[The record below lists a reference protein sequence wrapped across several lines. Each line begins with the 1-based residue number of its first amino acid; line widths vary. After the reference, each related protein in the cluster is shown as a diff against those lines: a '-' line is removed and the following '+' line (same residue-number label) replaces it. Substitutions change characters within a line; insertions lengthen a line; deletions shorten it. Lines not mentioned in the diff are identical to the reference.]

1 MKKWSMKKGI
11 MGDLDR
17 CAGASF
23 ICSCQPPVHSSAF
36 SNDTVIDLNWPGQEY
51 LQKYNANHDVIMEA
65 EMFHDLPSA
74 CWRPVQVCGKILVQT
89 QSTESKE
96 SQV

>member
-36 SNDTVIDLNWPGQEY
+36 SNDTVIDLNWPG
-51 LQKYNANHDVIMEA
+51 
-65 EMFHDLPSA
+65 
-74 CWRPVQVCGKILVQT
+74 
-89 QSTESKE
+89 
-96 SQV
+96 